1 MKKNLKN
8 FWEGKVFYG
17 QSFWLWYFIG
27 GSALSI
33 PFFLTTDEAI
43 DSSTGV
49 ALFTLVYFIFFICAL
64 IFLII
69 GTWKSAENY
78 KIKQKNKNKG
88 SGWAIAGQIYI
99 ALATF
104 RGGVEMIKMFSI

>member
-1 MKKNLKN
+1 MKKKLKT
-8 FWEGKVFYG
+8 FWEGKVSFG

-27 GSALSI
+27 GSALGI
-33 PFFLTTDEAI
+33 PFYIITDDSI
-43 DSSTGV
+43 DSSAG
-49 ALFTLVYFIFFICAL
+49 LGFFIIIYFLFFIRAL

-78 KIKQKNKNKG
+78 KKIKNKKKLG

-99 ALATF
+99 SLATL
-104 RGGVEMIKMFSI
+104 RGVVEIIKTFS